1 MLVDQFQLSQRRAC
15 ALSGIAR
22 STVRYVATIP
32 DDAGVISFI
41 ETYIR
46 DDPRHGFDLM
56 WDTGKL
62 TGALPCGK
70 TRLSRVYKQLGMN
83 LPRRGKKRLP
93 ERVKCPLATP
103 DQPNEVWSMDFMAD
117 GLDNGRKVRTLNI
130 IDDFNREVLKIEVDT
145 SLPSPRVVRALDE
158 LVQSRG
164 APKSIRSDNGPEFIA
179 NALKTW
185 AQTNEIT
192 LQFIEPGSPTQNA
205 YIERFNRTYRTEVLD
220 CYLFDTLDELREM
233 TDMWIKKYNEKRPH
247 EALGGIPPVPYRINK
262 FPQTLYF

>member
-41 ETYIR
+41 EAYIR

-145 SLPSPRVVRALDE
+145 SLPSPRVVRVAAG
-158 LVQSRG
+158 G
-164 APKSIRSDNGPEFIA
+164 ARA
-179 NALKTW
+179 
-185 AQTNEIT
+185 
-192 LQFIEPGSPTQNA
+192 
-205 YIERFNRTYRTEVLD
+205 R
-220 CYLFDTLDELREM
+220 
-233 TDMWIKKYNEKRPH
+233 
-247 EALGGIPPVPYRINK
+247 
-262 FPQTLYF
+262 